1 MKQILFKSF
10 IIFLSAFSIIT
21 AQQIEF
27 VNSIGKFK
35 SASSFYISA
44 SGIIYVTDS
53 GNDQVTSLDTLGNV
67 LQTTGGYGWV
77 EAAFDEPVDVF
88 ATPLSIYVSDKNN
101 HRIQRFD
108 RDLNFISSL
117 MTRERENSEYEFGYP
132 LGCAVSNQGD
142 IYILDSENQR
152 VIKSDLFGNFMQNFG
167 GFDAGNYQLNNPRS
181 LAVSPD
187 NKIYVLDKSG
197 IVVFDAFGN
206 GEGRIVIGDNLVSIR
221 IIFDNLT
228 VNSNNRIYRHHLR
241 SADSTLQEFNLEEIE
256 DIIIISSINY
266 NEKLYVLTPREILI
280 FSEIH

>member
-1 MKQILFKSF
+1 MKQILFKSL

-21 AQQIEF
+21 AQKIEF

-117 MTRERENSEYEFGYP
+117 MTRQRENSESEFGYP

-181 LAVSPD
+181 IAVSPD

-256 DIIIISSINY
+256 DINIISSISY

-280 FSEIH
+280 FFEIH